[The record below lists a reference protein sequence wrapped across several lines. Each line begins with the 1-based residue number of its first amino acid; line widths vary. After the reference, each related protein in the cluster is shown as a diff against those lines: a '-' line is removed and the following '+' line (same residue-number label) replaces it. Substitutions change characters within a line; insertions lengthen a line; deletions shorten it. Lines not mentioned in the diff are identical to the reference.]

1 MIKLNQEIC
10 HYLLNPNISI
20 TAGYLPSV
28 LNTIVNRES
37 KKTKK
42 QNKTK
47 KTGTS
52 ECLLDPKVF
61 QAVSELL
68 GSPTIDLFASCLC
81 HHLPQYIAWHLDP
94 YSQGTDAMI
103 QKLEHRS
110 SLCISHFQ
118 YDFKSALKN
127 KTRIKPLLI
136 LIAPVWSTQPC
147 YPELLN
153 LCVREPV
160 LLLQGKE
167 TLISPKNIIHLLM
180 VENSLTLAAWLVSG
194 KPLCVKG
201 FQKTLLILSQIPD
214 EKTLSLI
221 VSHPRQNGLVGVL
234 NEKLILFRHL

>member
-37 KKTKK
+37 KKKK
-42 QNKTK
+42 KKKK

-68 GSPTIDLFASCLC
+68 GSPTIDLFASS
-81 HHLPQYIAWHLDP
+81 
-94 YSQGTDAMI
+94 SQGTDAMI

-221 VSHPRQNGLVGVL
+221 VSHPRQNGLAGVL